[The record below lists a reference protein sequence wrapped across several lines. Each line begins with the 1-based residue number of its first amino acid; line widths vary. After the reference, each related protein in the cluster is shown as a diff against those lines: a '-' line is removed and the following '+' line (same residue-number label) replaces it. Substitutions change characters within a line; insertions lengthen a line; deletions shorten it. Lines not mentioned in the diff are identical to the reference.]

1 MPLIIEKDWTT
12 EAGLRAI
19 ALIITRADGTKSHR
33 CGYVEVAV
41 DSGFYGKSY
50 GEQRPCITQEAVDN
64 TTLGEKSPLLSL
76 TAMCRSD
83 DEGNLIRRS
92 LDVLINC
99 HGGLTFAGNIKDQG
113 DSWFFGFDC
122 YHYND
127 GELEE
132 DSRFPKFYQDNEE
145 AKSLG
150 FVVMNCESI
159 AEQLVSLMN
168 PILCK

>member
-1 MPLIIEKDWTT
+1 MPSIIEKDWTT

-33 CGYVEVAV
+33 CGYVEVAA
-41 DSGFYGKSY
+41 DSELYGKEY
-50 GEQRPCITQEAVDN
+50 NEQLPCITQEAVD
-64 TTLGEKSPLLSL
+64 TTTIGEKSPILIL
-76 TAMCRSD
+76 TAVCGSD

-99 HGGLTFAGNIKDQG
+99 HGGLTFAGKIKDQG

-122 YHYND
+122 HHYED

-132 DSRFPKFYQDNEE
+132 DSRFPQFYPREYE
-145 AKSLG
+145 AKSLE
-150 FVVMNCESI
+150 FVVYNCECI
-159 AEQLVSLMN
+159 AKQLVQLMN
-168 PILCK
+168 TKH